1 MFSENGNCV
10 QKRFNVNNSFV
21 LLQFSADLDKIIKY
35 SRELS
40 VSEKKVTKSELVTI
54 AFTPEVKKA
63 LAHRAYINRRS
74 VPAEIRRLVD
84 SALRPKPAAIEIL
97 AGK

>member
-1 MFSENGNCV
+1 
-10 QKRFNVNNSFV
+10 
-21 LLQFSADLDKIIKY
+21 LDKIIKY

-40 VSEKKVTKSELVTI
+40 VSEKKVTKSELVTV

-63 LAHRAYINRRS
+63 LAHLAYKNRRG
-74 VPAEIRRLVD
+74 VPAEIRSLVEV
-84 SALRPKPAAIEIL
+84 AVRPKSAAIEIL